1 MTLKLG
7 CGKTNYELMRDRMQL
22 KFLEYDQTHM
32 IEKFCLKHDEEYLY
46 IKFVGRIYRINR
58 KSGKAEWSE
67 DGFKNCT
74 VAGYN
79 EAMSIFDILCYS
91 KDGCHLSG
99 KFCNI
104 HQLKGTV
111 QSSRTGGTIF
121 YHQIRYF
128 DGKTEKLCQACEVLE
143 GEKETIGDVSYRL
156 YPFEFLPMMLQFWN
170 SDEEFPANL
179 KIMWDENILDYVHF
193 ETAQFIASHVLRRIE
208 EIMDIF

>member
-22 KFLEYDQTHM
+22 KFLEYNQTHM
-32 IEKFCLKHDEEYLY
+32 IEKFCLKHDKEYLY

-58 KSGKAEWSE
+58 KNGKAEWSE

-74 VAGYN
+74 AAGYN

-104 HQLKGTV
+104 HQL
-111 QSSRTGGTIF
+111 IPPLF
-121 YHQIRYF
+121 
-128 DGKTEKLCQACEVLE
+128 VLWSN
-143 GEKETIGDVSYRL
+143 GSLMTSCKKS
-156 YPFEFLPMMLQFWN
+156 P
-170 SDEEFPANL
+170 
-179 KIMWDENILDYVHF
+179 
-193 ETAQFIASHVLRRIE
+193 
-208 EIMDIF
+208 